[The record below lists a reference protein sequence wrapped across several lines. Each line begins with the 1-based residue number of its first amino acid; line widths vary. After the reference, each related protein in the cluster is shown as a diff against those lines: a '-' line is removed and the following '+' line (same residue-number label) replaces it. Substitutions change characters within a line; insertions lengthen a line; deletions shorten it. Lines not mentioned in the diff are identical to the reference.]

1 MVSFLVGLVQEFED
15 AMYCPKKRKEYLAA
29 AFAAT
34 AASAAVSSTVTSSTE
49 TAVPLVVA
57 TESNSISDVASA
69 ASSSSSQP
77 PVVRAIEFFEVS
89 PTYEALLRGELQQQR
104 VLDDMLAKVRT
115 PWSVLSFT
123 FVASMQS
130 FPLK

>member
-15 AMYCPKKRKEYLAA
+15 AMYCPKKRKEYVAA
-29 AFAAT
+29 ALAT
-34 AASAAVSSTVTSSTE
+34 PATSTATSSIATSSTE
-49 TAVPLVVA
+49 TAIPLVVA
-57 TESNSISDVASA
+57 TESNSIADVAS

-77 PVVRAIEFFEVS
+77 VVRSIEFFEVS